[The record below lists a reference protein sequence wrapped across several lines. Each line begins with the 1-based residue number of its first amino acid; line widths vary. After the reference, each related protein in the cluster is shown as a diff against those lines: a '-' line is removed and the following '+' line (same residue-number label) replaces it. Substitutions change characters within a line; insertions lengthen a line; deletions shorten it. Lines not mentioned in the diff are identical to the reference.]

1 MAAKKAT
8 TKAKKATT
16 KAKKD
21 LKADVNKDGKV
32 DEKDVKIVKEA
43 AKKAKATPKKTTP
56 QGWSKA
62 QKETFTRFA
71 LSGMRSQTMLVQ
83 KAAEILGEITIDSNN
98 SKQIAF
104 KSSKHNDRLPEIGYF
119 SVI

>member
-1 MAAKKAT
+1 MAAKKT
-8 TKAKKATT
+8 TKKVKKVI
-16 KAKKD
+16 
-21 LKADVNKDGKV
+21 KADVNKDGKV

-56 QGWSKA
+56 KGWSKE

-71 LSGMRSQTMLVQ
+71 LSGIRSQTKLVQ
-83 KAAEILGEITIDSNN
+83 KAAEILGEVTIDSTNP
-98 SKQIAF
+98 KQIAF

>member
-8 TKAKKATT
+8 TKAKK
-16 KAKKD
+16 D
-21 LKADVNKDGKV
+21 IKADVNKDGKV
-32 DEKDVKIVKEA
+32 DEKDVKIVKEE

-56 QGWSKA
+56 KGWSKQ

-71 LSGMRSQTMLVQ
+71 LSGMRSQTMLIQ
-83 KAAEILGEITIDSNN
+83 KASEIFGEVTIDSINPR
-98 SKQIAF
+98 QIAF